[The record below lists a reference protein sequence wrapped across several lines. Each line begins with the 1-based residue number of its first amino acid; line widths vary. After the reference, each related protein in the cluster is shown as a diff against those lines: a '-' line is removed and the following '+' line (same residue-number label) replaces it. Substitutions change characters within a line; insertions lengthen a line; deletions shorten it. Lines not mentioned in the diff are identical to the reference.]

1 MKYTRFNIENW
12 QRKEH
17 FKLFESQLN
26 CGFSL
31 TTKIDVTN
39 LKKFINSKGYG
50 FYPTIIYLLSKTVNM
65 YPEFRLAKKEAE
77 LILWDTVNPNF
88 TIFHQDTETFSS
100 LWSEYFDDIDV
111 FMFHYNQQ
119 ISLFRDDLSISPQP
133 KQIENIF
140 YVSSLPWL
148 TFDSFNLNIAD
159 ITKNYAPIFTMGQF
173 FLSNEKYLLPL
184 AIQVH
189 HAVCDGFHV
198 GRLMNQLQFFCN
210 ELTN

>member
-1 MKYTRFNIENW
+1 MQYIKFNIETW

-17 FKLFESQLN
+17 FQLFEDQLN

-31 TTKIDVTN
+31 TTKIDITH
-39 LKKFINSKGYG
+39 LKKFIQSKGYG
-50 FYPTIIYLLSKTVNM
+50 FYPTIIYLLSKTVNR
-65 YPEFRLAKKEAE
+65 YAEFRLAKKDTE
-77 LILWDTVNPNF
+77 LILWDIVSPNF

-100 LWSEYFDDIDV
+100 LWCEYSDDIDI
-111 FMFHYNQQ
+111 FMMNYNQQ
-119 ISLFRDDLSISPQP
+119 ISLYSDDLSLSPQP
-133 KQIENIF
+133 KQIDNIF

-159 ITKNYAPIFTMGQF
+159 ITKNYAPIFTMGKF
-173 FLSNEKYLLPL
+173 FLDNEKYLLPL

-198 GRLMNQLQFFCN
+198 ARFINQLQLFCN
-210 ELTN
+210 ELTD